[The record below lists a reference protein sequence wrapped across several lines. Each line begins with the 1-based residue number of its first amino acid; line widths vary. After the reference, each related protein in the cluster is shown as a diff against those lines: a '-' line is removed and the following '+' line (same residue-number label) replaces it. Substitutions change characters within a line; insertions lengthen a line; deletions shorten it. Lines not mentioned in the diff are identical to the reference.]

1 MPIGRLAVFLFIL
14 SGMVVSC
21 ATGKGQASKE
31 EGLAA
36 RASAKKIEVYRIGVD
51 DTLQVSVWRN
61 ADLSIN
67 VPVRPDGMI
76 SVPLV
81 GDIQAGGLTPEEVA
95 ASIKQKLSYF
105 IRDPNVIVILTGLR
119 SHEYLS
125 RVRITGAVRAPKSL
139 PYRDGMTVLDAVL
152 EAGGVSDFA
161 APNRTKLYR
170 KEKAGMKVISVK
182 LDSILNKGNLDTNEE
197 LLPGDVITVPERLF

>member
-1 MPIGRLAVFLFIL
+1 MPIGRLVVFLFIL
-14 SGMVVSC
+14 SGMVASC
-21 ATGKGQASKE
+21 ATGKVQTSENKGPAAKPLAKE
-31 EGLAA
+31 MQ
-36 RASAKKIEVYRIGVD
+36 VYRIGVD
-51 DTLQVSVWRN
+51 DALQISVWRN
-61 ADLSIN
+61 PELSIT
-67 VPVRPDGMI
+67 VPVRPDGKI

-81 GDIQAGGLTPEEVA
+81 GDIHAGGLTPEEVA
-95 ASIKQKLSYF
+95 ATIKQKLSVF
-105 IRDPNVIVILTGLR
+105 VRDPNVIVILTGLR

-139 PYRDGMTVLDAVL
+139 PYRDGMTVLDVVL

-197 LLPGDVITVPERLF
+197 LLPGDVITVPERWF

>member
-1 MPIGRLAVFLFIL
+1 MI
-14 SGMVVSC
+14 VSC
-21 ATGKGQASKE
+21 ASGSGQTPEDNPQA
-31 EGLAA
+31 G
-36 RASAKKIEVYRIGVD
+36 ASAKKVDVYRIGVD

-61 ADLSIN
+61 PDLSVA
-67 VPVRPDGMI
+67 VPVRPDGKI

-95 ASIKQKLSYF
+95 AAIKQKLSFYV
-105 IRDPNVIVILTGLR
+105 RDPNVIVILTGLR

-125 RVRITGAVRAPKSL
+125 RIRITGAVRAPRSL

-152 EAGGVSDFA
+152 EAGGPTDFA

-170 KEKAGMKVISVK
+170 KEKTGMKVIAVK
-182 LDSILNKGNLDTNEE
+182 LDSILNKGDLDTNEE
-197 LLPGDVITVPERLF
+197 LLPGDVVTVPERWF

>member
-1 MPIGRLAVFLFIL
+1 
-14 SGMVVSC
+14 MVASC
-21 ATGKGQASKE
+21 ATGKVQTSENKGPAAKPLAKE
-31 EGLAA
+31 MQ
-36 RASAKKIEVYRIGVD
+36 VYRIGVD
-51 DTLQVSVWRN
+51 DALQISVWRN
-61 ADLSIN
+61 PELSVT
-67 VPVRPDGMI
+67 VPVRPDGKI

-81 GDIQAGGLTPEEVA
+81 GDIHAGGLTPEEVA
-95 ASIKQKLSYF
+95 ATIKQKLSVF
-105 IRDPNVIVILTGLR
+105 VRDPNVIVILTGLR

-139 PYRDGMTVLDAVL
+139 PYRDGMTVLDVVL

-197 LLPGDVITVPERLF
+197 LLPGDVITVPERWF

>member
-21 ATGKGQASKE
+21 ATGKGQTSKE
-31 EGLAA
+31 EGLAV

-61 ADLSIN
+61 PDLSVT

-81 GDIQAGGLTPEEVA
+81 GDVQAGGLTPEEVSA
-95 ASIKQKLSYF
+95 TIKQKLSNF
-105 IRDPNVIVILTGLR
+105 VRDPNVIVILTGLR

-139 PYRDGMTVLDAVL
+139 PYRDGMTVLDAIL
-152 EAGGVSDFA
+152 EAGGPSDFA

-170 KEKAGMKVISVK
+170 KEKTGMKVISVK